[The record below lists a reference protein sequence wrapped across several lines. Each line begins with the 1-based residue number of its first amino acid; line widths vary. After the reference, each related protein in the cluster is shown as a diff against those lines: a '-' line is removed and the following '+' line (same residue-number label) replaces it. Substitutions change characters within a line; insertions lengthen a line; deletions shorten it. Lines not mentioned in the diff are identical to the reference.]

1 VVEKKALFLYKGFAQ
16 KTKKRGEAP
25 MKLEMTVPEV
35 RELINEIR
43 QEPGSLFDMI
53 RVNIQESVGQSV
65 PVRIDGQ

>member
-1 VVEKKALFLYKGFAQ
+1 
-16 KTKKRGEAP
+16 